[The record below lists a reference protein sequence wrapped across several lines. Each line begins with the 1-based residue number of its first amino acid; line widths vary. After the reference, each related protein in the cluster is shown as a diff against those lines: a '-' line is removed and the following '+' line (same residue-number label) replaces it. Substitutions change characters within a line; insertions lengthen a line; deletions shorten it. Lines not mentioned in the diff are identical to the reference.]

1 MVAVKFDSNFWQ
13 LSAGIDLLTDARR
26 EMLLKWKKEKELKK
40 KMDVAEQAKKKPFK
54 VVHIDTEMFPFQ
66 KFTQSSKVFGQIL

>member
-1 MVAVKFDSNFWQ
+1 
-13 LSAGIDLLTDARR
+13 
-26 EMLLKWKKEKELKK
+26 MLLKWKKEKELKK

-54 VVHIDTEMFPFQ
+54 VVHIDTEMFAFQ